1 MNRLIIDA
9 DRKRG
14 KINRNIYG
22 HFAEHLGR
30 CIYEGLWVGEES
42 PIPNIRGIRSDV
54 VEALRK
60 IKVPVLRWPG
70 GCFADHYHWQDGIG
84 PRTQRKKIVNS
95 CWGGVTENNH
105 FGTHEFMDLCAQL
118 NTEPYICG
126 NVGSGS
132 VHEMEQWIEY
142 MTFDGESPL
151 ANLRKENG
159 REKPWE
165 LKYFGVGNENWGC
178 GGNMRPEYY
187 ADVYRRYQTYVKSY
201 GDNEIFKI
209 ASGSH
214 DDDYYWTEVLMERAG
229 RYMDGLSLHYY
240 TVTGASWKDKGPAT
254 EFGLDEY
261 FCTLKNALEMEELL
275 RKHSAIM
282 DKYDPEKR
290 VALIVDEWGAWHQ
303 VEPNTNPRFLY
314 QQNTLR
320 DALIAGISL
329 NIFNSH
335 CDRVQMANIA
345 QIVNVLQALILT
357 RGEEMILTPTYHVF
371 DLYQVHQ
378 DADLLDFQLECT
390 DYELKGEKI
399 PVLSAS
405 VSKKEA
411 GRINVTLCNLH
422 AMEVVNLECLFNRDE
437 LKLKKVEG
445 LVLTANAVNAF
456 NSFAEK
462 DKVMPV
468 AFNDVKINEKGFT
481 VTLPS
486 ASVLRLSLVC
496 ADQ

>member
-1 MNRLIIDA
+1 
-9 DRKRG
+9 
-14 KINRNIYG
+14 
-22 HFAEHLGR
+22 
-30 CIYEGLWVGEES
+30 
-42 PIPNIRGIRSDV
+42 
-54 VEALRK
+54 
-60 IKVPVLRWPG
+60 
-70 GCFADHYHWQDGIG
+70 
-84 PRTQRKKIVNS
+84 
-95 CWGGVTENNH
+95 
-105 FGTHEFMDLCAQL
+105 
-118 NTEPYICG
+118 
-126 NVGSGS
+126 
-132 VHEMEQWIEY
+132 
-142 MTFDGESPL
+142 
-151 ANLRKENG
+151 
-159 REKPWE
+159 
-165 LKYFGVGNENWGC
+165 
-178 GGNMRPEYY
+178 
-187 ADVYRRYQTYVKSY
+187 
-201 GDNEIFKI
+201 
-209 ASGSH
+209 
-214 DDDYYWTEVLMERAG
+214 
-229 RYMDGLSLHYY
+229 MDGLSLHYY
-240 TVTGASWKDKGPAT
+240 TVAGARWEDKGSAT

-335 CDRVQMANIA
+335 CDRVQMANLA

-422 AMEVVNLECLFNRDE
+422 ATEAVNLECLFNSGE
-437 LKLKKVEG
+437 LKLKKVEA
-445 LVLTANAVNAF
+445 LVLTADAVNAF

-462 DKVMPV
+462 DKVKPV
-468 AFNDVKINEKGFT
+468 TFNDVKINEKGFT